1 MKKKQWKFYF
11 ASVRIQ
17 KIESNRPSPQG
28 LHGGMDAMNIKS
40 NEKKENSTIEL
51 VIEVNAEEF
60 EAALNAAYNKRKKN
74 IAIPGFR
81 KGKAPRKIIEATYGA
96 EVFYEDAIEAA
107 YPAAYAAAL
116 KEAGIEPVA
125 FPKLEVLEM
134 GKEGFSFKAVVTV
147 KPEVTVKEYKGLSAP
162 KAEVKVSAADVKAE
176 LKPYIDRASRL
187 VTVERKAKNG
197 DTVVID
203 FEGFRDGVAFEGG
216 KGENYSL
223 ALGSNTF
230 VPGFE
235 EQLVGVAAGDE
246 KALDITF
253 PEDYA
258 AELAGAAVV
267 FQVKVH
273 EVKERQEPALD
284 DEFAKDVSEFETL
297 AELKKSLSN
306 NLKKKRKEEAEKAFE
321 SAIIDQLVDQMEG
334 EVPEAMAE
342 FRADRMVEEYA
353 MRVQSQGIP
362 FEQYLSILG
371 TTTDIMR
378 EQAMDS
384 ARRMVKMELALE
396 AVAAAENLEVG
407 EADVEAEIAKMAETY
422 GRSVDEVRE
431 SVPVEELK
439 GDLLRRKAIEFV
451 VKHATVLKES
461 AGAAEDKKEEE

>member
-1 MKKKQWKFYF
+1 
-11 ASVRIQ
+11 
-17 KIESNRPSPQG
+17 
-28 LHGGMDAMNIKS
+28 MNIKS

-51 VIEVNAEEF
+51 VIEVSAEEF

-74 IAIPGFR
+74 ISIPGFR

-107 YPAAYAAAL
+107 YPAAYAAVIQ
-116 KEAGIEPVA
+116 EAGINPVA
-125 FPKLEVLEM
+125 FPRLEVLEM
-134 GKEGFSFKAVVTV
+134 GKEGFSFKAVITV
-147 KPEVTVKEYKGLSAP
+147 KPEVTVKDYKGLSAP

-187 VTVERKAKNG
+187 VTVERKARNG

-203 FEGFRDGVAFEGG
+203 FEGFRDGVPFEGG
-216 KGENYSL
+216 KGENYNLS
-223 ALGSNTF
+223 LGSNTF

-235 EQLVGVAAGDE
+235 EQLVGVVAGDE
-246 KALDITF
+246 KELDITF
-253 PEDYA
+253 PADYA
-258 AELAGAAVV
+258 PELAGAAVV
-267 FQVKVH
+267 FKVKVH

-306 NLKKKRKEEAEKAFE
+306 DLKKKRREEAEKDFE
-321 SAIIDQLVDQMEG
+321 NAIIDKLVENMEG

-353 MRVQSQGIP
+353 MRLQSQGIP

-371 TTTDIMR
+371 TSVEIMR

-396 AVAAAENLEVG
+396 AVAEAEKLEVT
-407 EADVEAEIAKMAETY
+407 EADVEAEISRMAETY
-422 GRSVDEVRE
+422 GRNADEIRDTI
-431 SVPVEELK
+431 PTEELK
-439 GDLLRRKAIEFV
+439 GDLLRRKAVEFV

-461 AGAAEDKKEEE
+461 AGGKSADQQEEE